1 MSLARQATEDVA
13 GASSRPRLVPTDF
26 YITQRKF
33 EVADAV
39 ERLLG
44 PHAKRAYTLLL
55 SIFLYGALWA
65 YTAVFASSL
74 AANIPTALNGYHTCN
89 TEDSNADCNGP
100 YRLFLAVFACLV
112 IPLTC
117 LDFEEQISVQV
128 MMSVGTCGG
137 REAIS
142 ATPFRRDS
150 HPHGRAV
157 ADATPHQCAM

>member
-74 AANIPTALNGYHTCN
+74 AANIPTALNGYH
-89 TEDSNADCNGP
+89 SP